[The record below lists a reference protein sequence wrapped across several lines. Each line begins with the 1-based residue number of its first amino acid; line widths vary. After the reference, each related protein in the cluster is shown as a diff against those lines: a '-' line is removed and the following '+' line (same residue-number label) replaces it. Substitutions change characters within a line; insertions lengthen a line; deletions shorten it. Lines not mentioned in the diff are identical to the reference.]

1 MIGDVSVAPRCLV
14 HRTVCARPA
23 ADPRTSPSPSV
34 AEPRPHGSLLR
45 NTSKTEPRPSRLTAG
60 PAASQRP
67 TWIVQ
72 SRRPFLVDTAIRF
85 PLRLPRGGEGKGEPG
100 G

>member
-1 MIGDVSVAPRCLV
+1 MVGDVSVTPRRLV

-23 ADPRTSPSPSV
+23 ATPRTSPCPF
-34 AEPRPHGSLLR
+34 AEPRPHGSLFR
-45 NTSKTEPRPSRLTAG
+45 NSSKTEPRPSRLTAG